1 MCGKNCIENHVSTST
16 PFGLYIN
23 KEEGGGVCG
32 LLGRGGVHMVTLY
45 WGPVPLMGR
54 ASGANLRGST
64 SVYKYVM
71 HVCVGMWLCAWC
83 VVCVCECVRVC
94 IEPKKKYISIQVNV
108 MHV

>member
-1 MCGKNCIENHVSTST
+1 MENHVSTST

-54 ASGANLRGST
+54 ASGAWAQT
-64 SVYKYVM
+64 
-71 HVCVGMWLCAWC
+71 H
-83 VVCVCECVRVC
+83 E
-94 IEPKKKYISIQVNV
+94 KKHSENQLSQIAMIVKRN
-108 MHV
+108 